1 VIQRGI
7 ELKITRTQKDL
18 RNGLLHMLKIKN
30 YHDITIS
37 EICKFAGYNRGTF
50 YNNFNNKDNLL
61 EFLID
66 SRLNEMVLHLNKS
79 YFPYET
85 YSSTLLIFKT
95 LFDNGDF
102 FQSLLNNNTII
113 DFRYKTYEALL
124 NGHYKKVS
132 DIPQNLEKYESIEEF
147 YYSYVGSA
155 MMGITMYWI
164 KDGMKKSP
172 EYLTEKFLE
181 IVDTRPHDLI
191 LGKIPFRSSRNNDK
205 KLDPRVARSKTALKN
220 ALIMLMQNK
229 KYSQIKI
236 AEIIQLA
243 EYNRSTFYA
252 HFDSKDHLYKYMI
265 NDLTTGM
272 TNSILPLNINHNKL
286 ERKSSNSPILRLFNY
301 LYDNRYL
308 LNILYTDKNVPGF
321 FNEIYTSL
329 CQFFIE
335 ELNEREKIDTEM
347 YAHYLTSTLL
357 NTKGVWFSSK
367 LQYSPLYVAEL
378 YEDLLKT
385 HPVEKEI

>member
-1 VIQRGI
+1 
-7 ELKITRTQKDL
+7 
-18 RNGLLHMLKIKN
+18 
-30 YHDITIS
+30 
-37 EICKFAGYNRGTF
+37 
-50 YNNFNNKDNLL
+50 
-61 EFLID
+61 
-66 SRLNEMVLHLNKS
+66 
-79 YFPYET
+79 
-85 YSSTLLIFKT
+85 
-95 LFDNGDF
+95 
-102 FQSLLNNNTII
+102 
-113 DFRYKTYEALL
+113 YKTYEALL

-367 LQYSPLYVAEL
+367 LQYSPL
-378 YEDLLKT
+378 
-385 HPVEKEI
+385 